1 MSHVTDG
8 EDVTNDAVTVA
19 VDVGSMSLDVLD
31 DHLALELAA
40 LLGVKAN
47 VVGVIVPLERG
58 HIQLTGGRVRR
69 LTVVENDRLLSVG
82 GTAGSCSRAAIA
94 TGATAAHEGAGSSD
108 AHHAEA
114 ASLKELTTRKCHED
128 FPFLSASLNAL

>member
-8 EDVTNDAVTVA
+8 EDVANDAVTVA

-58 HIQLTGGRVRR
+58 HIQLAGGRVRR
-69 LTVVENDRLLSVG
+69 LAVVENDRLLSV
-82 GTAGSCSRAAIA
+82 S
-94 TGATAAHEGAGSSD
+94 GATASSGASVAAGTTATRKRASSCD

-114 ASLKELTTRKCHED
+114 AGLKELTTRKCHEE

>member
-1 MSHVTDG
+1 VSHVTDG
-8 EDVTNDAVTVA
+8 EDVANDAVTVA
-19 VDVGSMSLDVLD
+19 VDVGCMGLDVLD

-40 LLGVKAN
+40 LLGVKAD

-69 LTVVENDRLLSVG
+69 LAVVENDRLRGVRASG
-82 GTAGSCSRAAIA
+82 GGGRTAIA

-114 ASLKELTTRKCHED
+114 ASLKELTTRKCHEE
-128 FPFLSASLNAL
+128 FRFLSASLNAL